1 MNKIIVVILVL
12 NAMLFVNCK
21 SAQNS
26 NSKENTLV
34 NSENKTPQVPKREI
48 NYTFPDDSLKM
59 SDSAKAE
66 FVKNFD
72 KGQILYNIV
81 CAKCHNK
88 VVDGKEVVPDFSL
101 PQLMDYEMRVQYPSH
116 EGRLTEANLSV
127 LELDHVVDY
136 LRYKKKSGVHF

>member
-1 MNKIIVVILVL
+1 MNKIVILAIVL
-12 NAMLFVNCK
+12 ITLLLANCK

-26 NSKENTLV
+26 NNINTTLA
-34 NSENKTPQVPKREI
+34 NSENKTAQVPKREI

-59 SDSAKAE
+59 SDSAKTE

>member
-1 MNKIIVVILVL
+1 MNKIVILAIVL
-12 NAMLFVNCK
+12 ITLLLANCK

-26 NSKENTLV
+26 NNINTTLAK
-34 NSENKTPQVPKREI
+34 SENKPAQVPKREI

-72 KGQILYNIV
+72 KGQILYGIV

-88 VVDGKEVVPDFSL
+88 LVDGKEVVPDFSL